1 MHKFF
6 IFAILFVTAICIAS
20 LISTITKNIDDSNI
34 HINEMQITEQN
45 LASAIKQFEQD
56 KELYRQQIV
65 KETMLS
71 MGTLANLDTL
81 ALFRSLQAH
90 DSKKVID
97 QKWQIAHLNR
107 RLDRE
112 EAETTKL
119 ESIIENHK
127 GRIPIATFL
136 ILMLVVII
144 ATIMIMIAI
153 REFTNID

>member
-90 DSKKVID
+90 DSKQVID
-97 QKWQIAHLNR
+97 QEWQIAHLNR

-127 GRIPIATFL
+127 GRIPIATFFNSY
-136 ILMLVVII
+136 
-144 ATIMIMIAI
+144 ACCHCCH
-153 REFTNID
+153 NNDYDCDS